1 VDIISLLNLPYGIG
15 ITIAL
20 AELAWGLIKYYTAPT
35 PGQRREAVEEF
46 YSIVKYNNWGNPNC
60 RCGLLHEYCL
70 KHWSLNCRA
79 LGITVPQI
87 SITLLLPSRTG
98 RIGAWLSSFI
108 LVFSILLPMVVGY

>member
-46 YSIVKYNNWGNPNC
+46 YNSKV
-60 RCGLLHEYCL
+60 
-70 KHWSLNCRA
+70 
-79 LGITVPQI
+79 
-87 SITLLLPSRTG
+87 
-98 RIGAWLSSFI
+98 
-108 LVFSILLPMVVGY
+108 